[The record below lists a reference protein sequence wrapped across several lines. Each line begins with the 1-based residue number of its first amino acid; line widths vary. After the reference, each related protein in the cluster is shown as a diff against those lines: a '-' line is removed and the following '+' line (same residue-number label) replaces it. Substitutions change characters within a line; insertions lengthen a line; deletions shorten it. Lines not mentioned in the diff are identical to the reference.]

1 MKRLSELRVGERGLV
16 RRVEGDA
23 EVRRRLRAMGFVAG
37 TEVAVKRCAPMGDPV
52 AYGLLGYCLSLRRE
66 EAGAVFV
73 EPVPVMS
80 LSSAPVGPKLRV
92 VQTPGGWG
100 IRRRLAGLG
109 ISEGTELT
117 RVSAGDSGPVAVC
130 VDGNE
135 RAVGRGMAGRV
146 VVVRSEPGAQGD
158 A

>member
-16 RRVEGDA
+16 RRVEGSVG
-23 EVRRRLRAMGFVAG
+23 VRRRLRAMGFVAG

-52 AYGLLGYCLSLRRE
+52 AYDLLGYCLSLRRE
-66 EAGAVFV
+66 EAAAVLV

-80 LSSAPVGPKLRV
+80 LASAPVGPRLRV
-92 VQTPGGWG
+92 VRMTGGWG
-100 IRRRLAGLG
+100 MRRRLAGLG

-130 VDGNE
+130 VDGTA
-135 RAVGRGMAGRV
+135 RVVGRGMAGRV
-146 VVVRSEPGAQGD
+146 IVVRSEPGA
-158 A
+158 